1 MVRIVAPADYD
12 EEKDKP
18 DQPWATIVSE
28 ALKEFLTAIGE
39 SSKQLSTAA
48 ERFAAGSLRLID
60 EANEKAQQSA
70 AASSEAAATANR
82 ASEEATRA
90 AESIAR
96 AAEEVGERL
105 REEARQTLESS
116 LARVDEALEVGERL
130 KIETQQRADEMVAR
144 IERGAGAYD
153 EAVKGAEQ
161 AAAEAREAAS
171 RIESTVNA
179 SQEAATSAQQA
190 AAEAREAASRI
201 ESTVNAS
208 QEAVTRAEQA
218 AAEAREHAARV
229 AEVEASPA
237 ISAAAD
243 DILRRLEEDYQLL
256 TDLVQELHSRIANL
270 SVQAPPFEPEAPTA
284 EEPEEAF
291 IAAQMQAE
299 PGAWREADLWA
310 AQPPAV
316 VPPAAE
322 EAPSPAEWPAEAPA
336 ATDTEWEA
344 YVAPSPA
351 IEPEAAHAAEAE
363 APSSEAEPA
372 AIESS
377 PAEPEPADVPEEGA
391 IVGEPSDVR
400 LDAGQFIV
408 RISPVPD
415 FDRLLNLDG
424 ALGRMGNVSNVS
436 LADYAGEEVTF
447 RLEIHM
453 PESAAEFARELA
465 ACSGLAIE
473 VAGAAADSLSL
484 RVV

>member
-144 IERGAGAYD
+144 IERSAGAYD
-153 EAVKGAEQ
+153 EAVTRAEQ

-190 AAEAREAASRI
+190 AAEARE
-201 ESTVNAS
+201 
-208 QEAVTRAEQA
+208 
-218 AAEAREHAARV
+218 HAARV

-237 ISAAAD
+237 VSAAAD
-243 DILRRLEEDYQLL
+243 DVLRRLEEDYQLL
-256 TDLVQELHSRIANL
+256 TDLAQELHSRIANL
-270 SVQAPPFEPEAPTA
+270 SVQAPPVEPESPPA
-284 EEPEEAF
+284 EEPEDAF

-299 PGAWREADLWA
+299 PGAWREAGLWA
-310 AQPPAV
+310 AQPPAAA
-316 VPPAAE
+316 PPAAE